1 MKLKKT
7 IVEQTIRN
15 AYEIIIWYEHG
26 DGDANTQETMLLK
39 DKSEEDII
47 LYIEAFN
54 EVQQIINSHR
64 EDGVDIPPGTFKD
77 GRYIVKDKMYIETEY
92 DLYSQD
98 SKHFAAMGIEKIYY
112 YDDVG
117 QKFLVEVQ

>member
-39 DKSEEDII
+39 NKSEEDII
-47 LYIEAFN
+47 LYIKAFN

-77 GRYIVKDKMYIETEY
+77 GRYIVKDKMYIETQY